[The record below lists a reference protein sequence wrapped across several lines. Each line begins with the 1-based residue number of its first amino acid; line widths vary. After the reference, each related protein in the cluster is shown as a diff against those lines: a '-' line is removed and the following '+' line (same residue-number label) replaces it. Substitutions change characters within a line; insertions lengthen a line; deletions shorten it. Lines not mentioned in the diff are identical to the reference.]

1 MTNEQR
7 KSIRSFVRKKKKK
20 KKKKSREKKKKKN
33 TDISRNDKPIRDV
46 PEETINALGI
56 REKEARGGVG
66 GREEGEEGRA
76 WVTAI
81 EEARLTSVEKT
92 RGSVFIK

>member
-1 MTNEQR
+1 MQR
-7 KSIRSFVRKKKKK
+7 KSIRIKKKKTK
-20 KKKKSREKKKKKN
+20 KKEKKEKRKKRAR
-33 TDISRNDKPIRDV
+33 ISRGNDKPTIRDV

-56 REKEARGGVG
+56 HEKEARGGTEQG
-66 GREEGEEGRA
+66 GGEGRA

>member
-1 MTNEQR
+1 MCNENR
-7 KSIRSFVRKKKKK
+7 FVRSLEKKRKKRKKSHVKK
-20 KKKKSREKKKKKN
+20 KKKKS
-33 TDISRNDKPIRDV
+33 TDISRNDKPTIRDV

-56 REKEARGGVG
+56 REKEARGEVG

>member
-1 MTNEQR
+1 MCNENR
-7 KSIRSFVRKKKKK
+7 FVRSLEKKRKKRKKSHVKK
-20 KKKKSREKKKKKN
+20 KKKKS
-33 TDISRNDKPIRDV
+33 TDISRNDKPTIRDV

-81 EEARLTSVEKT
+81 EEARLTSLEKT

>member
-1 MTNEQR
+1 MCNENR
-7 KSIRSFVRKKKKK
+7 FVRSLEKKRKKSHVKKKKK
-20 KKKKSREKKKKKN
+20 RS
-33 TDISRNDKPIRDV
+33 TDISRNDKPTIRDV

>member
-1 MTNEQR
+1 MCNR
-7 KSIRSFVRKKKKK
+7 FVCSLEKKRKKSHVKK
-20 KKKKSREKKKKKN
+20 KKKKS
-33 TDISRNDKPIRDV
+33 TDISRNDKPTIRDV

>member
-1 MTNEQR
+1 MCNENR
-7 KSIRSFVRKKKKK
+7 FVRSLEKKRKKRKKSHVKK
-20 KKKKSREKKKKKN
+20 KKKKS
-33 TDISRNDKPIRDV
+33 TDISRNDKPTIRDV

-81 EEARLTSVEKT
+81 EEARLRSVEKT

>member
-1 MTNEQR
+1 MCNENR
-7 KSIRSFVRKKKKK
+7 FVRSLEKKRKKRKKSHVKK
-20 KKKKSREKKKKKN
+20 KKKKSM
-33 TDISRNDKPIRDV
+33 DISRNDKPTIRDV

>member
-1 MTNEQR
+1 MSNENR
-7 KSIRSFVRKKKKK
+7 FVRLLEKKRKKRKKSHVKK
-20 KKKKSREKKKKKN
+20 KKKKS
-33 TDISRNDKPIRDV
+33 TDISRNDKPTIRDV

>member
-1 MTNEQR
+1 MSNENR
-7 KSIRSFVRKKKKK
+7 FVRSLEKKRKKRKKSHMKKKKK
-20 KKKKSREKKKKKN
+20 KI
-33 TDISRNDKPIRDV
+33 TDISRNDKPTIRDV

-66 GREEGEEGRA
+66 GREEGEKGRA